1 MYGIMTN
8 ASEYEVLDL
17 PGWCTL
23 EKDGS
28 HFIIKLNKNRKSDRA
43 ANVRVKTNDNE
54 VVIRLEQAVYRP
66 QQLLVNDKKVVNS
79 NLSAASGQI
88 TYKVNTDADS
98 YEITPLSS
106 WFKVIAQG
114 TESFTISYEENYKR
128 TERTDWFK
136 VKAEGMEV
144 KINLTQAAQKITGD
158 IKDITVEHNVFKDGV
173 KGMKIL
179 VDFSVQ
185 NMKGIDGSCAVY
197 FYYENGNR
205 VKDSNGSYAT
215 SDNQAATHKT
225 IKPSYDNSSY
235 TDVEIFMPY
244 NELEVGTGKHSLK
257 FYCKIWE
264 YSTSSAISVAES
276 QYYSFTL
283 TNN

>member
-1 MYGIMTN
+1 M
-8 ASEYEVLDL
+8 
-17 PGWCTL
+17 
-23 EKDGS
+23 
-28 HFIIKLNKNRKSDRA
+28 
-43 ANVRVKTNDNE
+43 
-54 VVIRLEQAVYRP
+54 RLEQSSYRP
-66 QQLLVNDKKVVNS
+66 QRLLVNDKKVVDS

-88 TYKVNTDADS
+88 TYNVNTDADK
-98 YEITPLSS
+98 YEVTLLSS

-114 TESFTISYEENYKR
+114 TESFTISYEENPKR

-144 KINLTQAAQKITGD
+144 KINLTQAAQKITGE

-205 VKDSNGSYAT
+205 VKDTNGCYAT
-215 SDNQAATHKT
+215 SDNHAATHKT
-225 IKPSYDNSSY
+225 ITPSYDNSSY

-244 NELEVGTGKHSLK
+244 NELEVGSGKHNLK

-264 YSTSSAISVAES
+264 YSTSSAVSVAQS
-276 QYYSFTL
+276 KYYSFTL